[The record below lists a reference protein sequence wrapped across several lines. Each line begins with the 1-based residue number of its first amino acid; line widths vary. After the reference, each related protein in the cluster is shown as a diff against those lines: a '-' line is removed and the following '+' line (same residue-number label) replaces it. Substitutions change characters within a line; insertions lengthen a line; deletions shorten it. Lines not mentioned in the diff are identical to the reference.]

1 LAFFELYTQSN
12 SMGAEVSTN
21 IHENYVIRQK
31 QLGKGTYGT
40 VHKGVRKHDKLR
52 VAVKV
57 LKKKHILAKA
67 SLVEKLQ
74 REVLIMKQCDH
85 ENVVRFYDVAV
96 SKTFVFIVIEYM
108 PGGDLLEY
116 LNYRGRPI
124 NPEYTARYMRQSLTG
139 LQYLHGK
146 GVAHRD
152 IKPENLLLTADRQT
166 IKLADFGLSHQATPD
181 NPLFY
186 TMCGSLTHIAPEVF
200 RQKGY
205 DNRVDIWAL
214 GVVLFVMLSVSYPF
228 QDDNRNKL
236 IEKILAG
243 KIDFDA
249 DPIWEHAPLNA
260 KDLITLMLN
269 IDPETRIT
277 LEQCLDHPFIN
288 PNRGKVSRPKK
299 AKKTQISNF
308 ASSKRLAKSRS
319 MALMKEPDPNEQE
332 LQEIGLTEND
342 ADEEAQDA
350 AEIEEAV
357 KKAQSQ
363 EGYIG
368 DDVQEEEVQAA
379 DD

>member
-1 LAFFELYTQSN
+1 
-12 SMGAEVSTN
+12 MGAEVSTN

-40 VHKGVRKHDKLR
+40 VHKGVRKSDKLR

-85 ENVVRFYDVAV
+85 EHVVKFYDVAV

-124 NPEYTARYMRQSLTG
+124 NAEYTSRYMRQTFSG
-139 LQYLHGK
+139 LQYLHARGI
-146 GVAHRD
+146 AHRD
-152 IKPENLLLTADRQT
+152 IKPENLLLSADRQT
-166 IKLADFGLSHQATPD
+166 IKLADFGLSHQATED
-181 NPLFY
+181 NPMFF

-200 RQKGY
+200 QGKGY

-228 QDDNRNKL
+228 QDDNRNVL
-236 IEKILAG
+236 IQKILKG
-243 KIDFDA
+243 NIDFDA
-249 DPIWEHAPLNA
+249 DPIWDLAPLNA

-269 IDPETRIT
+269 TDPDQRIS
-277 LEQCLDHPFIN
+277 LEQCLDHHFIN
-288 PNRGKVSRPKK
+288 PNKKVSRKK
-299 AKKTQISNF
+299 KKKTAISNF

-319 MALMKEPDPNEQE
+319 MALMKQRDPNEQE
-332 LQEIGLTEND
+332 LEEIGLTEND
-342 ADEEAQDA
+342 AEEERADA
-350 AEIEEAV
+350 ARIQAELEAA
-357 KKAQSQ
+357 KTKD
-363 EGYIG
+363 GYEDPDLAG
-368 DDVQEEEVQAA
+368 EEEVESKA
-379 DD
+379 

>member
-1 LAFFELYTQSN
+1 
-12 SMGAEVSTN
+12 MGNEVSTN
-21 IHENYVIRQK
+21 IHEKYVIRQK

-40 VHKGVRKHDKLR
+40 VHKGVRKEDKLR

-74 REVLIMKQCDH
+74 REVLIMKHCDH
-85 ENVVRFYDVAV
+85 PNVVQFFDVAV
-96 SKTFVFIVIEYM
+96 SKTFVFIVIEFM
-108 PGGDLLEY
+108 AGGDLLEY

-124 NPEYTARYMRQSLTG
+124 NAEYTARYMQQSLSG

-146 GVAHRD
+146 GIAHRD

-200 RQKGY
+200 QGKGY

-228 QDDNRNKL
+228 QDDNRNVL
-236 IEKILAG
+236 IKKILEG
-243 KIDFDA
+243 NINFDK
-249 DPIWEHAPLNA
+249 DPIWDLAPLHA
-260 KDLITLMLN
+260 KDLIRLMLN
-269 IDPETRIT
+269 TDPATRIT

-288 PNRGKVSRPKK
+288 PNN
-299 AKKTQISNF
+299 AKKKKKKKSQISNF
-308 ASSKRLAKSRS
+308 ASSKKLAKSRS
-319 MALMKEPDPNEQE
+319 MALMKAPDPNEAE
-332 LQEIGLTEND
+332 LEEIGLTEND
-342 ADEEAQDA
+342 PEEEKADAIRL
-350 AEIEEAV
+350 AEDLQ
-357 KKAQSQ
+357 KAKTNKDYMNPDL
-363 EGYIG
+363 EGFG
-368 DDVQEEEVQAA
+368 KVQVAGEEEEVEGA
-379 DD
+379 